1 MIRRR
6 AQSTQPVPWERTLY
20 ILAFSQLITTVGFSS
35 IFPFLPLYVEDLGST
50 SGLSIELLS
59 GLVFSAQAATMMIA
73 SPIWGGLADRFGRKL
88 MIERAS
94 YGGAVLLFLMAFA
107 RTAEELVLLRAI
119 QGFITG
125 TVAANNA
132 LVAAIAPRQ
141 RMGYAMGL
149 LQVASGVGI
158 AFGPMIGGALADAF
172 GYNSAFYGT
181 AFLLFVSGLMVT
193 FGIYEDFDSAHAR
206 EKAEGGFVREWGQ
219 IFRTPGMAATYGVRF
234 MNTLGRMMIFPIAP
248 LFIQELMHTDEGLN
262 TFIGVV
268 IGAAYAATT
277 ISSVYLG
284 RLGDRIG
291 HRRVLIVSILAASLL
306 YIPQGFVTAGW
317 QLLILQTLTGVAA
330 GGVIP
335 TISALLAN
343 YTQPG
348 HEGAVYGL
356 DNSINSAGRAIAPLI
371 GGIVA
376 AMFTLRAT
384 FMATAIFIFMA
395 FVFAITML
403 PKPTT
408 DTQHRDFDKD

>member
-1 MIRRR
+1 MIRRSKQR
-6 AQSTQPVPWERTLY
+6 TKPIPWERTLY
-20 ILAFSQLITTVGFSS
+20 ILAFSQLITSVGFSS

-50 SGLSIELLS
+50 SGLSVELLS

-73 SPIWGGLADRFGRKL
+73 SPIWGGLADRFGRKI
-88 MIERAS
+88 MIERAA
-94 YGGAVLLFLMAFA
+94 YGGAFLLFLMAFV
-107 RTAEELVLLRAI
+107 RSAEELVLLRAI

-132 LVAAIAPRQ
+132 LVAAIAPRK
-141 RMGYAMGL
+141 RTGYAMGV
-149 LQVASGVGI
+149 LQVSMGTGV
-158 AFGPMIGGALADAF
+158 ALGPVIGGALADAF
-172 GYNSAFYGT
+172 GYNFAFYGT
-181 AFLLFVSGLMVT
+181 AILLCISGLMVT
-193 FGIYEDFDSAHAR
+193 FGISEEFDPTQAKETTGGGLVQEWR
-206 EKAEGGFVREWGQ
+206 E
-219 IFRTPGMAATYGVRF
+219 IFRSKGVAATYGMRF

-248 LFIQELMHTDEGLN
+248 LFIQELMHTEEGLN

-291 HRRVLIVSILAASLL
+291 HRRVLIVSVLAASLL
-306 YIPQGFVTAGW
+306 YIPQGLVTSGW
-317 QLLILQTLTGVAA
+317 QLLVLQTLTGVAA

-356 DNSINSAGRAIAPLI
+356 DNSINSAGRAVAPLI
-371 GGIVA
+371 GGVVA

-395 FVFAITML
+395 FLFAITLL

-408 DTQHRDFDKD
+408 DKLAE